1 MVNMRKSYDAT
12 FRAKVALEA
21 VKGEKTLAELSG
33 TFGVHPNQICKWK
46 KQLLES
52 LPDLFTD
59 RRKKRDKE
67 QEELV
72 EELYRQIGQM
82 KVELEWLKKKI
93 VEASV
98 VEKRKEMEL
107 KNPMISLSRQCDLLG
122 MNRSSFYYRC
132 RRDDGYNDFLM
143 RLIDEQYTRRPTFG
157 VEKMRDWLRN
167 QGRWVNEKRVRR
179 LMRLGCK
186 CQVLLPCW

>member
-1 MVNMRKSYDAT
+1 MVNMRKSYDAA

-21 VKGEKTLAELSG
+21 VKGEKTLAELSS

-72 EELYRQIGQM
+72 EELYRQIGQL
-82 KVELEWLKKKI
+82 KVELDWLKKK
-93 VEASV
+93 S
-98 VEKRKEMEL
+98 L
-107 KNPMISLSRQCDLLG
+107 KLLS
-122 MNRSSFYYRC
+122 
-132 RRDDGYNDFLM
+132 
-143 RLIDEQYTRRPTFG
+143 
-157 VEKMRDWLRN
+157 
-167 QGRWVNEKRVRR
+167 
-179 LMRLGCK
+179 
-186 CQVLLPCW
+186 